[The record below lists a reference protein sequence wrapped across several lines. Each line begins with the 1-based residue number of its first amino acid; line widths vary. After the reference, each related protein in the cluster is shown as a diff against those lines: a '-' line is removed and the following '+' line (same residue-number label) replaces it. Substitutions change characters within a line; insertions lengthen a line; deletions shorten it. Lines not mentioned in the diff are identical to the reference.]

1 MVIRYLDKVSDDKKE
16 LKKLSYRE
24 LNVLADEIRR
34 TLVDTVSKTGGHL
47 ASNLGVVELT
57 IAMHRCFDTPKDNF
71 VFDVGHQV
79 YTHKLLPGRW
89 PFRLPEP

>member
-1 MVIRYLDKVSDDKKE
+1 MVIRYLNKVSDDKKE

-71 VFDVGHQV
+71 VFDVGHQASD
-79 YTHKLLPGRW
+79 R
-89 PFRLPEP
+89 PF